1 MKELEK
7 IIEQYKK
14 DCARKERLL
23 KPFHDKK
30 RGIEDLKINEHTEM
44 LILEAEIRQLKEVIE
59 DLEYYYEMFKQNSEN
74 K

>member
-44 LILEAEIRQLKEVIE
+44 LILEAEIRQLKEVIG
-59 DLEYYYEMFKQNSEN
+59 DLSYIIDIHRKYL
-74 K
+74 